1 MNIQSRTWMSLGV
14 IISYLFLAALV
25 WITRSTNE
33 PDNLPAEPVDA
44 PLASPTLETS
54 LSLQPPTLTLSP
66 RWKTD
71 VRRWQASITHY
82 ASQYQIDPNLIAA
95 VMTMESGGNPN
106 AVSRSG
112 AIGLMQIMPFHSCA
126 TFDPD
131 GNISCGVFIL
141 ATYYHRAGDDWR
153 TGLAYYN
160 CGERGVK
167 ESRCG
172 TTGGYAYADKV
183 LNLYQAS
190 KGN

>member
-1 MNIQSRTWMSLGV
+1 MSLGV

-33 PDNLPAEPVDA
+33 PDNLPAEPAVEQA
-44 PLASPTLETS
+44 VSPTLETS
-54 LSLQPPTLTLSP
+54 LIPTLSLY
-66 RWKTD
+66 WKTD

-112 AIGLMQIMPFHSCA
+112 AIGLMQIMGMHSCQ

>member
-1 MNIQSRTWMSLGV
+1 MNIQIRTWMV
-14 IISYLFLAALV
+14 IALTGSYLFLVVLIWV
-25 WITRSTNE
+25 TRSMNA
-33 PDNLPAEPVDA
+33 PDNLPAEQAVEQV
-44 PLASPTLETS
+44 ASPTLETS
-54 LSLQPPTLTLSP
+54 LIPTLSLYWT
-66 RWKTD
+66 TD
-71 VRRWQASITHY
+71 VRRWQASIIRY
-82 ASQYQIDPNLIAA
+82 ATQYQIDPNLIAA
-95 VMTMESGGNPN
+95 VVAVESGGNPN

-112 AIGLMQIMPFHSCA
+112 AIGLMQIMGMHSCQ

-141 ATYYHRAGDDWR
+141 ATYYHRANDDWR

-183 LNLYQAS
+183 LSLYNTS
-190 KGN
+190 KE